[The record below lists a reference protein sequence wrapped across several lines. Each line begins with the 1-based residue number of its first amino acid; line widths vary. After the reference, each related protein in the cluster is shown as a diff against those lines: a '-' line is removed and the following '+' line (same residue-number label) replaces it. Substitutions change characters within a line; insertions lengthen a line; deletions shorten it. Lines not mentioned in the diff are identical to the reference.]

1 MNLARSKPALCIAL
15 LVFAALP
22 SFALAQASQAEQ
34 DAAVAAEARRR
45 QALRREAAQTIADE
59 EKIAEAALPRFDLD
73 FPGGTPADLVAAIDK
88 ASGQT
93 LNVIIPAE
101 YAQIPLPSL
110 RLKNVNV
117 PRLFKAFGEATHK
130 SVWEGNVLV
139 RNSVLNFVTKDERVS
154 PSSIWTFRIEGMGLI
169 ATATRFYSLAP
180 YLRADITVDDITTA
194 IRTGWELRG
203 VKAPPTLKFHQETQL
218 LIAVGQPE
226 ELATIVDVLD
236 VLTKTIAVRENAAAT
251 KH

>member
-15 LVFAALP
+15 FVFAALP
-22 SFALAQASQAEQ
+22 SFALAQASQTEQ
-34 DAAVAAEARRR
+34 DAAVAAETRRR
-45 QALRREAAQTIADE
+45 QALRREAAQAIADE
-59 EKIAEAALPRFDLD
+59 EKITEAALPRFDLD
-73 FPGGTPADLVAAIDK
+73 FPGGTPADLIAAIDK

-117 PRLFKAFGEATHK
+117 PRLFKAFGEATQRV
-130 SVWEGNVLV
+130 VWSGNSG
-139 RNSVLNFVTKDERVS
+139 RETTLNFITKDERVS
-154 PSSIWTFRIEGMGLI
+154 PSSIWYFHVRGF
-169 ATATRFYSLAP
+169 APNVVASRFYSLAP
-180 YLRADITVDDITTA
+180 YLRQDITVDDITTA

-203 VKAPPTLKFHQETQL
+203 VKTPPILKFHQETQL
-218 LIAVGQPE
+218 LIAFGQPE
-226 ELATIVDVLD
+226 ELATIIDVLEA
-236 VLTKTIAVRENAAAT
+236 LTKTIAVRENAAAT

>member
-1 MNLARSKPALCIAL
+1 MEHSLCGT
-15 LVFAALP
+15 
-22 SFALAQASQAEQ
+22 AQ
-34 DAAVAAEARRR
+34 
-45 QALRREAAQTIADE
+45 RREGV
-59 EKIAEAALPRFDLD
+59 P
-73 FPGGTPADLVAAIDK
+73 PP
-88 ASGQT
+88 SG
-93 LNVIIPAE
+93 E
-101 YAQIPLPSL
+101 
-110 RLKNVNV
+110 
-117 PRLFKAFGEATHK
+117 
-130 SVWEGNVLV
+130 
-139 RNSVLNFVTKDERVS
+139 
-154 PSSIWTFRIEGMGLI
+154 
-169 ATATRFYSLAP
+169 TRFYSLAP